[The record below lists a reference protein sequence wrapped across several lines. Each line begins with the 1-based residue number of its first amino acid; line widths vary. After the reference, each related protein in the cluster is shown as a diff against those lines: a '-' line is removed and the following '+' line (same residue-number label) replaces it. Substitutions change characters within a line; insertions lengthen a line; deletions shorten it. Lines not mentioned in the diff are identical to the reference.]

1 MQPQLLT
8 KINFHPRCS
17 NCNAEGESYTE
28 YFHATKV
35 QQEMYRG
42 WNGVN
47 GWFNWIESHTE
58 LSSILTRCEELP
70 EDTEV
75 ILETDMKVSMDC
87 GCVKRVKPETD
98 TNTSNSLQAVA
109 AAMNKVAEKKRQLSK
124 VREQDTLIREL
135 RRTRLKHRIQ
145 VKYREMPVEVKNKQL
160 AEIRKQGING
170 ELRNKE
176 ILETETVR
184 AFDLSEF

>member
-47 GWFNWIESHTE
+47 GWFSWIESHAE

-75 ILETDMKVSMDC
+75 ILETDMTVALNCD
-87 GCVKRVKPETD
+87 CVKQVQPELND
-98 TNTSNSLQAVA
+98 RNGVTSIQQIATALRNI
-109 AAMNKVAEKKRQLSK
+109 EKKKKELQLRQAQEAIK
-124 VREQDTLIREL
+124 TVT
-135 RRTRLKHRIQ
+135 
-145 VKYREMPVEVKNKQL
+145 VK
-160 AEIRKQGING
+160 
-170 ELRNKE
+170 
-176 ILETETVR
+176 

>member
-28 YFHATKV
+28 YFHATEV

-47 GWFNWIESHTE
+47 GWFRWIESHAE
-58 LSSILTRCEELP
+58 LSSILTRCEGFDSES

-75 ILETDMKVSMDC
+75 ILETDMTVALEC
-87 GCVKRVKPETD
+87 GCIKRVQPEL
-98 TNTSNSLQAVA
+98 NGNSNSNLQQVA
-109 AAMNKVAEKKRQLSK
+109 TALRNIEKKKKELQLRQAQEAIK
-124 VREQDTLIREL
+124 TVT
-135 RRTRLKHRIQ
+135 
-145 VKYREMPVEVKNKQL
+145 VK
-160 AEIRKQGING
+160 
-170 ELRNKE
+170 
-176 ILETETVR
+176 